1 MTNSGPPAGWYP
13 DPTGKPGNVYWDGGA
28 WQATLP
34 ATSGAVEQPATG
46 PSPGEPVPPPAAT
59 PQGSPAFP
67 GPSGFAQAPY
77 QSPTQYGPL
86 PNALAPKGS
95 QSTAPAWTATKS
107 FGLYSLIIGF
117 AGFLLDFLCGIGV
130 VVSIISTIVGVVA
143 LMRARKYNEPQGL
156 AISGIVVGVLNI
168 VFVFVVFVFLGS
180 LSQMQF

>member
-1 MTNSGPPAGWYP
+1 MAGDTSCDFWRCRTTGHWTEP
-13 DPTGKPGNVYWDGGA
+13 RRTRPTTGCHAARFPRVSRPLWFRS
-28 WQATLP
+28 AT
-34 ATSGAVEQPATG
+34 
-46 PSPGEPVPPPAAT
+46 VPIADSVRSAA
-59 PQGSPAFP
+59 
-67 GPSGFAQAPY
+67 
-77 QSPTQYGPL
+77 
-86 PNALAPKGS
+86 K
-95 QSTAPAWTATKS
+95 STAPAWTATKS